1 MPKIRTHRASA
12 KRFKLTGGRKKRF
25 MSRRATQDHFNA
37 REDGGTIRA
46 KRIDRVVDATST
58 KRLKV
63 LMPYASKV
71 AKNNH

>member
-12 KRFKLTGGRKKRF
+12 KRFKLTSGRNKKF

-37 REDGGTIRA
+37 REDGETVRA
-46 KRIDRVVDATST
+46 KRVDRVVDPTNI

-63 LMPYASKV
+63 LMPYAKKV
-71 AKNNH
+71 AGNNQ